1 MPIFYLYDSTI
12 MFLQMEW
19 NLWQSTFNQKAFP
32 TAHPPS
38 CKLKETRLLPLLLL
52 LIQDST
58 QFLTIYWIF
67 KWQEMVEFLV
77 DIWDQEGLYDW
88 ACKTGKLL
96 IFSIL
101 SFLPFFLVPICIDC
115 VSSAKVVYFQFVLII
130 VPLLCLGPLW
140 VDQTK
145 WIIVGCFK

>member
-38 CKLKETRLLPLLLL
+38 CKLKETRSFPLLLL

-96 IFSIL
+96 KFSIL
-101 SFLPFFLVPICIDC
+101 SFKLFFSPHL
-115 VSSAKVVYFQFVLII
+115 YR
-130 VPLLCLGPLW
+130 LCLVLRLHIFNLYW
-140 VDQTK
+140 VL
-145 WIIVGCFK
+145 FPFSA